1 MILAFISELDELF
14 LKEQGDKNY
23 FTLHGLIMKNEDIVS
38 EENSP
43 SHDKTG
49 TENTSKSPEVSTPSV
64 SNHSPSKPEAKSFE
78 AKYLQF
84 KDRIEKDRLA
94 WEILA
99 NRK

>member
-1 MILAFISELDELF
+1 MILAFINELDSVLR
-14 LKEQGDKNY
+14 KEREEKNY
-23 FTLHGLIMKNEDIVS
+23 FTLHGLIMRNDDIVS
-38 EENSP
+38 GREDSNTETNKTTDNPSNEAGNSP
-43 SHDKTG
+43 AAVNRLS
-49 TENTSKSPEVSTPSV
+49 EN
-64 SNHSPSKPEAKSFE
+64 SFE